1 MESTLRRM
9 FDYQRFENNTGLQMV
24 IDDVHSRY
32 AVRELN
38 LEEMNFVA
46 AAGIIDRKMKEDK

>member
-9 FDYQRFENNTGLQMV
+9 FDYQRFEKNTGLQMV

-46 AAGIIDRKMKEDK
+46 AAGIIDRKKKEDK

>member
-38 LEEMNFVA
+38 LEEMNSVA
-46 AAGIIDRKMKEDK
+46 AAGIIDRKKKEDK

>member
-46 AAGIIDRKMKEDK
+46 AAGIIDRKKKEDK